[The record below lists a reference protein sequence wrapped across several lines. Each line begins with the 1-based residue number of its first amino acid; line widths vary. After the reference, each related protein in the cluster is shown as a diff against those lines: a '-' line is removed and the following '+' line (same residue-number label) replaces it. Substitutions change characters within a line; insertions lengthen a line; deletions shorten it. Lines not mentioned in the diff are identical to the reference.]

1 MLLSARMLV
10 DVASV
15 NSYEPADSVRLTEN
29 DTVDVYFQLI
39 DKSLDLPSQGFWP
52 SGRRFVP
59 AANATLQ
66 VTAQSIDGA
75 KTIVRYAS
83 QPYSQDGSIWRLSIL
98 ATDQVK
104 GTYAF
109 QLNLVEAGRST
120 RGVVQQAISVES
132 LTQSFC

>member
-15 NSYEPADSVRLTEN
+15 NSYQPADTARLTEN
-29 DTVDVYFQLI
+29 DTVDVFFQLI
-39 DKSLDLPSQGFWP
+39 DKSLDLPNQGFWP
-52 SGRRFVP
+52 SGRRYMP
-59 AANATLQ
+59 ATGATLK

-75 KTIVRYAS
+75 KTVVRFAS
-83 QPYSQDGSIWRLSIL
+83 QPYPQDPSIWRLSLL
-98 ATDQVK
+98 ATDQVR

-109 QLNLVEAGRST
+109 QLELTEGGKVT